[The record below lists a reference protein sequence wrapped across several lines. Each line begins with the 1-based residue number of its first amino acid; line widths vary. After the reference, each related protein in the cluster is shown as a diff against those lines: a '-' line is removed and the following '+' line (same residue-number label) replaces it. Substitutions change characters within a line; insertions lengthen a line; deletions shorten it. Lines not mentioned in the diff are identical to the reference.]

1 MVIKYMKKISLC
13 IPCYNEEDNIIN
25 TYITI
30 KKVLSKNK
38 KYKYEYIF
46 VDNGSLDKSGE
57 LIRRL
62 ARNDNSVKGIFL
74 SKNFGPEASG
84 KAAFDYATGDAVIAI
99 GCDLQDPPEL
109 IQKFIKEWEKGSDV
123 VMGVY
128 IKNEDN
134 PIMKIIKN
142 SFYNFFN
149 LISKTQIP
157 PNATGFGLYDKKII
171 IALKTLPE
179 KYRFERGLLSW
190 VGYKKTFISYQRRK
204 RLFGKSSYSFFDYV
218 KHAEKGIFGF
228 SYLPLDAMVY
238 GGFLLTMFSF
248 LFILGYLYWVIVFG
262 NPINA
267 SIPLLLAIVFF
278 GGLSLLG
285 ISVIGKY
292 IQVIVEETKNRPM
305 YIVEET
311 VNLNVKINN

>member
-1 MVIKYMKKISLC
+1 MKKISIC
-13 IPCYNEEDNIIN
+13 IPCYNEEDNIAK
-25 TYITI
+25 TYSII
-30 KKVLSKNK
+30 KEILSDNK

-46 VDNGSLDKSGE
+46 VDNGSEDKTGD
-57 LIRRL
+57 LIRKI
-62 ARNDNSVKGIFL
+62 ANKDNNVKGIFL

-84 KAAFDYATGDAVIAI
+84 KAAFDYAIGDAVVAI

-109 IQKFIKEWEKGSDV
+109 INKFIKEWEKGFDV

-128 IKNEDN
+128 MKNEDSL
-134 PIMKIIKN
+134 IMKIIKN

-157 PNATGFGLYDKKII
+157 PNATGFGLYDKKIVT
-171 IALKTLPE
+171 ALKALPE

-190 VGYKKTFISYQRRK
+190 VGYKKTFINYQRRK
-204 RLFGKSSYSFFDYV
+204 RLLGKSSYNFLDYI
-218 KHAEKGIFGF
+218 KHAERGIFGF
-228 SYLPLDAMVY
+228 SYLPLDLLVY
-238 GGFLLTMFSF
+238 GGFLLTFFSF
-248 LFILGYLYWVIVFG
+248 IFIAGYLYWVIAYG

-278 GGLSLLG
+278 GGINLLG

-292 IQVIVEETKNRPM
+292 IQVIVEETKNRPI

-311 VNLNVKINN
+311 VNC